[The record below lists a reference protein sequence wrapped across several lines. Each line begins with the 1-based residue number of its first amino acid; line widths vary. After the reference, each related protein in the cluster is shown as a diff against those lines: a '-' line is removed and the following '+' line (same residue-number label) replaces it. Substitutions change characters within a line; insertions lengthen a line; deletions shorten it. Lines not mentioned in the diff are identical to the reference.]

1 MVANCL
7 SPEQNESEEQ
17 QNQPSTSNAKEEKG
31 NPLSHRDISSTSP
44 IDTNQEQ
51 EEPVVL
57 RHASSRLQ

>member
-7 SPEQNESEEQ
+7 TPEQTESKEQ
-17 QNQPSTSNAKEEKG
+17 ENQPSSSNVKEERG
-31 NPLSHRDISSTSP
+31 NPPSHKDISSTSSS
-44 IDTNQEQ
+44 DNLK

>member
-7 SPEQNESEEQ
+7 TPEQTESKEQ
-17 QNQPSTSNAKEEKG
+17 ENQPSSSNVKEE
-31 NPLSHRDISSTSP
+31 NPPSHKDISSTSSS
-44 IDTNQEQ
+44 DNLK